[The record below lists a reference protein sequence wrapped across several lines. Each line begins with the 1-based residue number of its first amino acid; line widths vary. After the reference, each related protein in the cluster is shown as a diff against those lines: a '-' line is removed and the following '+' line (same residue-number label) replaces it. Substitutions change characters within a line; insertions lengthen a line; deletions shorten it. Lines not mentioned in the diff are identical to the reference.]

1 MAILTTA
8 MVKFTARQLPRHQQG
23 AAGRGGAFAGA
34 VAKAKPLLSHVLR
47 IAIVRAKLVL
57 RWLRRRPFLFGFL
70 VGWTVFAG
78 VHSLVLRRWTRTC
91 DEPAAKL
98 SLLARPINTD
108 FDSSRQQGQRRVFIT
123 FSTSCSP
130 QQDWQSQALLYTHRL
145 HKVNTEL
152 VRLMACGDPSYELP
166 KNNYD
171 RYRVIRTPDY
181 NARMSCDPYSP
192 RNRPLGMTHWL
203 TVQMDD
209 EDLPKDDDGECF
221 IAFSLCLPY
230 I

>member
-1 MAILTTA
+1 M
-8 MVKFTARQLPRHQQG
+8 
-23 AAGRGGAFAGA
+23 
-34 VAKAKPLLSHVLR
+34 
-47 IAIVRAKLVL
+47 
-57 RWLRRRPFLFGFL
+57 
-70 VGWTVFAG
+70 
-78 VHSLVLRRWTRTC
+78 LRRWTRTR
-91 DEPAAKL
+91 DGPAAKL
-98 SLLARPINTD
+98 SL
-108 FDSSRQQGQRRVFIT
+108 FSRQQGQRRVFIT
-123 FSTSCSP
+123 FSTSCTP

-145 HKVNTEL
+145 HKVDTEL

-166 KNNYD
+166 KNDYD

-221 IAFSLCLPY
+221 NGCSLCLPC